1 MTNSSVEAMQI
12 VHAGSLLIDDGNP
25 DVCELWE
32 RGNQMFWTK
41 AITNAQTDVKLFK
54 RNFSVFEVPDADIML
69 TSVMHIL
76 SSGLGYK
83 ISVERGTC
91 VLGDGRSIPLMSYA
105 LVEYL
110 LGLDLSSFDLLELGA
125 GSSTE
130 FWANCTKSV
139 LALETDPQWVERL
152 RSRRI
157 ANLEVTLTTNAR
169 IAHDVAH
176 LCRKFDVV
184 VIDCA
189 ANRLHLT
196 HAVVQILNP
205 GGFVI
210 LDNSDWFPN
219 AARALRDAD
228 LIQVDFHDFRPLHHY
243 RCTTSLFMDR
253 AFRPKPKLARLP
265 LVPIGGKDVA
275 DTNRWDTNQHLQFE
289 GS

>member
-1 MTNSSVEAMQI
+1 
-12 VHAGSLLIDDGNP
+12 
-25 DVCELWE
+25 
-32 RGNQMFWTK
+32 MFWTK
-41 AITNAQTDVKLFK
+41 AITNAQTDIKQFK
-54 RNFSVFEVPDADIML
+54 RNFSVFEVPDGEIML
-69 TSVMHIL
+69 TSVTHIL
-76 SSGLGYK
+76 SSALGYK
-83 ISVERGTC
+83 LSAERGTC
-91 VLGDGRSIPLMSYA
+91 ALGDGRSIPMMSYS

-110 LGLDLSSFDLLELGA
+110 LGVDLSSFDLLELGA

-130 FWANCTKSV
+130 FWADCTRSV

-157 ANLEVTLTTNAR
+157 ANLEAR
-169 IAHDVAH
+169 LSTGATMAHDITQ
-176 LCRKFDVV
+176 LGRKFDVI
-184 VIDCA
+184 VIDCS
-189 ANRLHLT
+189 ANRLQVAQ
-196 HAVVQILNP
+196 HAVHTLNA

-253 AFRPKPKLARLP
+253 GFRPKPKLARLP

-275 DTNRWDTNQHLQFE
+275 DTNLWDTPGLV
-289 GS
+289 

>member
-1 MTNSSVEAMQI
+1 
-12 VHAGSLLIDDGNP
+12 
-25 DVCELWE
+25 
-32 RGNQMFWTK
+32 MFWLK
-41 AITNAQTDVKLFK
+41 AITNAQTDINQFK

-69 TSVMHIL
+69 ASVTHIV
-76 SSGLGYK
+76 SSGLGYR
-83 ISVERGTC
+83 ISAERGAC
-91 VLGDGRSIPLMSYA
+91 VLGDERSIPMMSYS

-130 FWANCTKSV
+130 FWTQCTKSV
-139 LALETDPQWVERL
+139 LALETDAQWVERL
-152 RSRRI
+152 RARNI
-157 ANLEVTLTTNAR
+157 ANLETRLTTAAT
-169 IAHDVAH
+169 IAHDVAQ
-176 LCRKFDVV
+176 LGRKFDAI

-189 ANRLHLT
+189 ANRLHL
-196 HAVVQILNP
+196 AQGAARILNP

-243 RCTTSLFMDR
+243 RCTTSLFVDR
-253 AFRPKPKLARLP
+253 GFRPKPKLARLP

-275 DTNRWDTNQHLQFE
+275 DTNRWDTPGLI
-289 GS
+289 